1 MTRTTTGGTGVMA
14 AVAAH
19 RRQLVAV
26 LDGLSAD
33 AWDQP
38 SLCAGWQ
45 IRHVVAHMIMP
56 FRYPAPRFLA
66 EMARAR
72 GNFDK
77 MADRIARRDGTGPP
91 GDLLAVL
98 RQNEQTP
105 WKPPGGGLAAALTH
119 DVIHGQDI
127 AVALGIDHVIPE
139 DPLRTVLS
147 TVTTGKSRK
156 HFRVDLDGIRLQ
168 ASDIDWSFGSGIP
181 MSAPAQDL
189 ALVLCGRTLPAG
201 RLRGPASPR
210 FSVAGGPGADGSPD
224 ADGGPDATRQH

>member
-1 MTRTTTGGTGVMA
+1 MTRTGAGDSGVME
-14 AVAAH
+14 VVTAH
-19 RRQLVAV
+19 RRKLAAV
-26 LDGLSAD
+26 LDGLSID
-33 AWDQP
+33 AWDRP

-45 IRHVVAHMIMP
+45 VRHVVAHMIMP

-77 MADRIARRDGTGPP
+77 MADRVARRDGAAAP

-127 AVALGIDHVIPE
+127 TVALGIDHVIPE
-139 DPLRTVLS
+139 DPVRTVLA
-147 TVTTGKSRK
+147 TVTSGKSRK
-156 HFRVDLDGIRLQ
+156 HFGVDLDGIELQ
-168 ASDIDWSFGSGIP
+168 ASDIDWSFGSGTP
-181 MSAPAQDL
+181 LSAPAQDL
-189 ALVLCGRTLPAG
+189 ALVLCGRKLPAG

-210 FSVAGGPGADGSPD
+210 FSTDGLGTNAPGPS
-224 ADGGPDATRQH
+224 